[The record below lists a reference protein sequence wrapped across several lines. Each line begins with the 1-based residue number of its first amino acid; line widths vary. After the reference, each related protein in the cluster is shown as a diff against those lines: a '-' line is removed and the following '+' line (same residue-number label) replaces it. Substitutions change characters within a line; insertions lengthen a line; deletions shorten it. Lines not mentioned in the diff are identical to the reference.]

1 MIDDPVQCEHVQ
13 DALDVGRRLSDCDRT
28 HVGHSRTEAAV
39 HGPHPLEGAMDDH
52 VEQTRLSE
60 ALVATIGRSDTP
72 ARISGPI

>member
-1 MIDDPVQCEHVQ
+1 MQH
-13 DALDVGRRLSDCDRT
+13 ALDVGRRLSDCDRT

-60 ALVATIGRSDTP
+60 ALVVVATIGRSDTP